1 MIRLKKIGISMVA
14 ALMVFSTIRTNVYAE
29 DVQVEEPEIIEE
41 EEVISEEEVVEEV
54 TEEVA
59 EAEEEISEEAVIE
72 EVSEIIEEP
81 AEEAVI
87 EEAAEPEAVAE
98 PAAEEEEEERDIE
111 AEKAAF
117 KAALEKDGYAEM
129 GSYKVE
135 LMRDGVYHMDEETKA
150 YPGGSTLAAYIDRE
164 TGEEK
169 TGVMNNPSSMYFVVT
184 DNEVVMIDG
193 GDVLRSEEKF
203 QSAKAIIEV
212 MTDGKPLTFIITHG
226 HSDHVRM
233 ITTAGVL
240 DDVNVK
246 AVYVDE
252 ADYKDGYVVGST
264 TGTPLPVQVSLDKV
278 KLVKDGDVVTID
290 GFDYKMI
297 EIPAHTPGSLAIVQQ
312 DKELVF
318 TGDSIGSG
326 FVWAFWMYGDNP
338 LGALQDGVKT
348 LQGVLNSMD
357 NEKVLAGHRWQ
368 QFTDMFGEGK
378 PNEIGI
384 QYLNDMAA
392 LLNGLADGTTKKSAY
407 TLRGNPDD
415 IELSATGSKAK
426 IDTQQE
432 EIDAY
437 LAALTKMDEAYIYS
451 GSDKLSIETSNA
463 VAAPT
468 FVIYPDKV
476 LTDEEAQ
483 ALLDDSGLTEILD
496 RSASKAY
503 VMRSYDVA
511 DFKTVMQTK
520 VAVSENFKLI
530 GIGKGATFINENL
543 TQYMN
548 FVSGLALIGGE
559 KGKTPSASVPTY
571 ISGNGVIADPYITA
585 NKAEKTGTS
594 GTFTTYVNPDSRF
607 EMVVVNS
614 ADEEAVA
621 GIKNAW
627 AKVLNKFGRIGNYI
641 DNSAGIGEI
650 GTWYSRPMITGNEEA
665 DTTRKYQYFDSI
677 EAIEN
682 ITRYVVTED
691 LDGDGQLNLWY
702 EYIPDAAA
710 KAAEGTVPVVLL
722 MHGNTN
728 DPRTQYDC
736 SGWANIASEEGIIL
750 IAPEWQGHTYQ
761 GYTYQP
767 MTMTT
772 DDVDSADFIKMI
784 KLIEEKYPQIDAS
797 RVYISGLSAGSRNT
811 YMQGLANSKYL
822 AAGAGQSGPFGVTG
836 GADFADVKKNK
847 EQYDFPIIFFSGD
860 ADEYLMGTYDNTNV
874 SSGAITTLQAYEA
887 LNDMKVTTADDLSLD
902 YIAASGYPVAWDE
915 TYTIDA
921 TQENI
926 AVIKGGVKENAQ
938 HVEISFNRIYGWGHW
953 NYAPDARMMWDFM
966 KKYARDLE
974 TGDSIRL
981 DLPQDGETL
990 MGTQKVVITG
1000 DDWGPGVSKTIIHFD
1015 NQIYPDGIEA
1025 EDFIVSE
1032 SVNGGEYKPR
1042 TVLKAYVSDE
1052 EGNEVTTR
1060 SEYIT
1065 IEMRISPVEGNPIVW
1080 SMQSWTNSWANPY
1093 NLKVEIAEG
1102 GKFQADD
1109 GKAAFDVARI
1119 KVPAEV
1125 DVDGDDAYIPQ
1136 LDGYEMSTFTASDG
1150 LVIPYGLYTPKN
1162 ADDGKKHALI
1172 VWNHGVGERGSDPRI
1187 AILGNEVTALN
1198 GEEFQTLFD
1207 GAYVLVP
1214 QTPSNTGRKD
1224 IVKGKAEL
1232 IQELTAD
1239 ASLAIDADRVIVGGC
1254 SMGGGQTMNLV
1265 YNYPELFAAAYPVCP
1280 ASTSSQVTDEQII
1293 NISSL
1298 PIWFT
1303 HCINDDTVNYAS
1315 TSEDLIAR
1323 LKEAGNENV
1332 HMSTF
1337 EDVHDTTGR
1346 FNDLTED
1353 GSDYVYATHWSW
1365 VYFDNNEC
1373 FCDECEGLNEWE
1385 WLAQQNR
1392 ANNVKKGLAKGTQN
1406 VVVTGDDW
1414 GPGVNKTI
1422 LVLDKE
1428 IDADSVA
1435 ANDFEVT
1442 EAVNNGTAKARTIL
1456 DAYVSDA
1463 KGNKVETASR
1473 YIAIDM
1479 RISPVE
1485 GNPIVWSMATWT
1497 NSWADPYEL
1506 NVSIAEGRNITAG
1519 AEKITELA
1527 IDSVIDVD
1535 GADATFPQLSGYSY
1549 STFTASD
1556 GLVIPY
1562 GLYTPSNARDGK
1574 KHALIIWNHGV
1585 GERGSDPRIA
1595 ILGNEVTALNSEEFQ
1610 ALFDGAYILVPQTP
1624 ANTAG
1629 KDIVAGKAELI
1640 ESMLANR
1647 RMYADPDRV
1656 IVGGC
1661 SMGGGQTMN
1670 LVYNYAD
1677 MFAAAYP
1684 VCPASTSSQVEDYK
1698 IENIANLP
1706 IWFTHCVNDD
1716 TVNYKSTTEALIER
1730 LQAAGNENVH
1740 WSAFDDVHDTTGRFN
1755 DLTAD
1760 GSDYVYA
1767 THWSWVYFDNNECFC
1782 SDENCKDLNEW
1793 EWLAQQNRANNFK
1806 TGVRY
1811 TTNQDYPD
1819 TDARW
1824 QATFTYVDPEA
1835 EEVILTGSFQYW
1847 TQGDAAKYALG
1858 ETDMTVKTPYQ
1869 YKKGM
1874 YQTGYDPITF
1884 TMVEIPMEEVADGV
1898 FQVVVPLHSGEYYY
1912 DYTVDGVQ
1920 KQDPSNPSVAN
1931 PANGHDSGHSLLW
1944 IGDASDALKGQE
1956 YVFPRTDEKVGKSEF
1971 VAYKATDGSE
1981 QYLTIYTP
1989 YGYDAA
1995 DKDTKYP
2002 VLYISHGGGGNEVEW
2017 HYIGATDNIFDNLIA
2032 EGLVDPTIVVSM
2044 DNTYFGWDK
2053 DSVISNLMDCIV
2065 PKIEESY
2072 NVIADPSG
2080 RAAAGL
2086 SMGGGWANQVF
2097 EECAGEFGY
2106 IGIWSGCYPDDDYS
2120 NIQNKNYPVLMLAC
2134 GNMDFAAPGF
2144 PNLKAVLDEI
2154 DVDYGF
2160 HEAQGA
2166 HDWGVWRELV
2176 TVFAKDYLWHKM
2188 PGAQGTQKIRV
2199 TGDDW
2204 GAGVDR
2210 TIIELKNEID
2220 PASVSADKFVVTQAV
2235 NGGEATERT
2244 ILDAYVSDAEGNKV
2258 EEASRYITINL
2269 RITPVEGNPIVYKGT
2284 NKWAN
2289 PFELNVNIAKGKT
2302 LQSADGQTFD
2312 AIRVDSKID
2321 VAAYDNEQ
2329 VEIPQI
2335 EGYEWGTYEA
2345 ADGLVIPYGFW
2356 TPAEDDKKN
2365 ALIIWNHGSG
2375 ERGDDPRIAVLA
2387 NEVTALN
2394 GEEFQA
2400 LFEGAY
2406 ILVPQTPS
2414 NTRGKNIVNGKIELI
2429 EKILEEYPDIDPD
2442 RVIVGGCSMGG
2453 GQTMNLIYARPDLF
2467 AAAYP
2472 ICPAGNGSSV
2482 SEENIKKIANMP
2494 IWFTHCIN
2502 DDTVRYPSSTKVL
2515 VERLIA
2521 AGNDNVHTSLFDDVH
2536 DSTGRFN
2543 DLTADGKAYQYPTHW
2558 SWVYFDNNECYCNDC
2573 EQNEWEWLAQQNR
2586 KKNVPA
2592 GVTVTDNPDTESNSK
2607 YLATF
2612 TYKTDE
2618 DLEKVTVSGG
2628 FQFFTAEE
2636 GDRYL
2641 AGDTAGI
2648 TAKDAFEAAAAD
2660 EVMYPYGYDP
2670 IKMVQLEYDLEE
2682 IADGVWQITLP
2693 LPADQWFYHYNITK
2707 DGEKTTI
2714 EDPANPYVYNPNN
2727 GNNSG
2732 WCIFW
2737 TGSGE
2742 DALEEMGRTYPRTDE
2757 KKGTYEY
2764 PMYEGAKGE
2773 EEPLV
2778 VYLPYGYDA
2787 EDKET
2792 KYPVLYISHGAGGTE
2807 MDWATVGAVANI
2819 FDNAIAD
2826 GEVEP
2831 TIVVIMNHTRF
2842 SWNQNMIRDNIL
2854 YHMIPFMEENYNVSP
2869 DAKDRAFAG
2878 LSAGGITA
2886 TSLYSTAA
2894 SEFGYF
2900 GIWSATNGSL
2910 EVKDVEN
2917 FDYPTVMLGAGKM
2930 DFGNSGYPGLIA
2942 KAAEA
2947 GLDWSD
2953 DMYYTND
2960 AHNWFCWPDL
2970 LSIFASDYLW
2980 TDADKPA
2987 NIEYEES
2994 EPGVTVD
3001 GNEVTFV
3008 YENTSDKNVVK
3019 VTFSGNFQWYKWEE
3033 TDGFDAA
3040 GDNSHMPSYDA
3051 YHYEDGMFNTGYGI
3065 NGDTAVYELKQTSDD
3080 HFELTLDLP
3089 GNLYYYDY
3097 TVTYADGTSEK
3108 IKDPANMPEPNKATG
3123 ADAGHSLVYVGDPST
3138 ATKGQEKIFARD
3150 DQKGTYK
3157 FYPYTAADGT
3167 EQYFGVYLP
3176 YGYNKKNTYKTVY
3189 VSHGGGGNENEWMT
3203 IGAVPNILDNLIAEG
3218 EVEPTIAITMDHTYF
3233 NWDYDTII
3241 KNFEECLIPT
3251 VEELFSVSVS
3261 AGDRALCGLSMGSMT
3276 TTTIMQKRPDLFGY
3290 YGAFSGAN
3298 ILSNDEI
3305 DVDELSKK
3313 TIQLTAGRVDM
3324 AYYQSKP
3331 VGPGKTVD
3339 IANKLKELGIHF
3351 NNGTDEPDVLGG
3363 AHDWGVWR
3371 ESFTIFAKDY
3381 LWTANYPSSIELNV
3395 VEAEMPTEST
3405 LQLVATIKPEAADQ
3419 SVTWA
3424 SSDEEIATVDEN
3436 GLVKALKYGKVT
3448 ITATSVA
3455 DPALS
3460 AACEIQTR
3468 FYDVVDPSKYYYTPV
3483 YWAAD
3488 NEITTGYDK
3497 VYFGPEKDCTRQE
3510 LAIFLWRLA
3519 GKPEVSGTLPFS
3531 DTNYKEDSASFKA
3544 ILWCNQQGI
3553 VKGYSDGTYR
3563 PKNNIERKDA
3573 LIMLYRLAKK
3583 PEVSGEITFPDVV
3596 KENYSKNS
3604 DTYKAILWA
3613 VNNGITSGYK
3623 DGNFKPKAKC
3633 LREHIVTFM
3642 YRADKII
3649 NN

>member
-14 ALMVFSTIRTNVYAE
+14 ALMVCSTVRTNVYAE
-29 DVQVEEPEIIEE
+29 DVQIDEPEIVEE
-41 EEVISEEEVVEEV
+41 EEVISEEEVVEEE

-59 EAEEEISEEAVIE
+59 EAEEEIL
-72 EVSEIIEEP
+72 
-81 AEEAVI
+81 EEAVI
-87 EEAAEPEAVAE
+87 EEASEIVAE
-98 PAAEEEEEERDIE
+98 PAAEAVINEVAEPAADEEPAAEERDIE

-117 KAALEKDGYAEM
+117 KAALENDGYAEM

-135 LMRDGVYHMDEETKA
+135 KMRDGVYHMDEETKA
-150 YPGGSTLAAYIDRE
+150 CPGGSNLAAYIDRE

-184 DNEVVMIDG
+184 DNDVVMIDG
-193 GDVLRSEEKF
+193 GDVLRSQEKF
-203 QSAKAIIEV
+203 DSARAIMEV
-212 MTDGKPLTFIITHG
+212 MADGKPLSFIITHG
-226 HSDHVRM
+226 HSDHVRI
-233 ITTAGVL
+233 ITTEGAL
-240 DDVNVK
+240 DGIDVK

-252 ADYKDGYVVGST
+252 NDYKDGYVVGST
-264 TGTPLPVQVSLDKV
+264 TGTPLPIQVSLDKV
-278 KLVKDGDVVTID
+278 HLVKDGDVITID
-290 GFDYKMI
+290 GFDYEMI
-297 EIPAHTPGSLAIVQQ
+297 EIPTHTPGSLAIVQQ
-312 DKELVF
+312 DKELIF

-338 LGALQDGVKT
+338 LGALQDGIKK
-348 LQGVLNSMD
+348 LQGVVNGMGSA
-357 NEKVLAGHRWQ
+357 KVLAGHRWQ
-368 QFTDMFGEGK
+368 QFASMFGINTG
-378 PNEIGI
+378 EIGI

-392 LLNGLADGTTKKSAY
+392 LINGLADGTTKKAEY

-415 IELSATGSKAK
+415 IELSATGSKAR

-503 VMRSYDVA
+503 VMRSYDVD
-511 DFKTVMQTK
+511 DFKKVVQTK
-520 VAVSENFKLI
+520 IAVTENFKLI

-559 KGKTPSASVPTY
+559 KGKTPKAVVPAY
-571 ISGNGVIADPYITA
+571 ISGTTPDAYIQANNAGNGVTKD
-585 NKAEKTGTS
+585 G
-594 GTFTTYVNPDSRF
+594 FTTYTNDENRF
-607 EMVVVNS
+607 AIVVVNEK
-614 ADEEAVA
+614 EEDAVT

-627 AKVLNKFGRIGNYI
+627 SKVLNKFGRIGNHI
-641 DNSAGIGEI
+641 DNSAGIGDI
-650 GTWYSRPMITGNEEA
+650 GTWYSRPLITGDDAA
-665 DTTRKYQYFDSI
+665 DTSRLYQFFDSI
-677 EAIEN
+677 EAIDN

-736 SGWANIASEEGIIL
+736 SGWANVASEEGIIL
-750 IAPEWQGHTYQ
+750 VAPEWQGHTYQ

-767 MTMTT
+767 MVMTT

-797 RVYISGLSAGSRNT
+797 RVYITGLSAGSRNT
-811 YMQGLANSKYL
+811 YMQGLANSKYI
-822 AAGAGQSGPFGVTG
+822 AAGAGQSGPFGVSG
-836 GADFADVKKNK
+836 GANFADVLKNK
-847 EQYDFPIIFFSGD
+847 EMYDFPIIFFSGD
-860 ADEYLMGTYDNTNV
+860 ADEYLMGTYDNTNI
-874 SSGAITTLQAYEA
+874 SSGAMTTLQAFEA
-887 LNDMKVTTADDLSLD
+887 LNDMKVTTEADLSLD
-902 YIAASGYPVAWDE
+902 YIDASGYPVAWDE

-921 TQENI
+921 DAEKI

-953 NYAPDARMMWDFM
+953 NYAPDAKMMWDFM

-981 DLPQDGETL
+981 DLPQDGITL

-1000 DDWGPGVSKTIIHFD
+1000 DDWGPGINKTILHFD
-1015 NQIYPDGIEA
+1015 QQIVP
-1025 EDFIVSE
+1025 EDLDASDFVVAE
-1032 SVNGGEYKPR
+1032 SVNDGEFSPR

-1060 SEYIT
+1060 SEYLT

-1080 SMQSWTNSWANPY
+1080 SMRTWTNSWADPY
-1093 NLKVEIAEG
+1093 KLKVELAEG
-1102 GKFQADD
+1102 AKIKADNGKESV
-1109 GKAAFDVARI
+1109 DVARI
-1119 KVPAEV
+1119 KIAQEV

-1136 LDGYEMSTFTASDG
+1136 LEGYEFSTFTASDG
-1150 LVIPYGLYTPKN
+1150 LVIPYGLYTPEN

-1198 GEEFQTLFD
+1198 GEEFQKLFE

-1280 ASTSSQVTDEQII
+1280 ASTSSQVSDEQIM

-1303 HCINDDTVNYAS
+1303 HCVNDDTVNYAS

-1346 FNDLTED
+1346 FNDLTGD

-1422 LVLDKE
+1422 IVLDKE
-1428 IDADSVA
+1428 IDADSVSA
-1435 ANDFEVT
+1435 TDFEVT
-1442 EAVNNGTAKARTIL
+1442 QAVNGGEASARTIL

-1463 KGNKVETASR
+1463 KGNKVDTASR

-1485 GNPIVWSMATWT
+1485 GNPIVWSMQTWT
-1497 NSWADPYEL
+1497 NSWADPFEL
-1506 NVSIAEGRNITAG
+1506 NVSLADGRNITSG
-1519 AEKITELA
+1519 SEKITELA
-1527 IDSVIDVD
+1527 IDSIIDVD
-1535 GADATFPQLSGYSY
+1535 GADATFPQLNGYSY

-1556 GLVIPY
+1556 GLEIPY

-1595 ILGNEVTALNSEEFQ
+1595 ILGNEVTALNGEEFQ

-1624 ANTAG
+1624 GNTAG

-1640 ESMLANR
+1640 KSLTANS
-1647 RMYADPDRV
+1647 RMYVDPDRV

-1677 MFAAAYP
+1677 LFAAAYP

-1706 IWFTHCVNDD
+1706 IWFTHCVNDN
-1716 TVNYKSTTEALIER
+1716 TVNYASTSEALIER

-1740 WSAFDDVHDTTGRFN
+1740 WSIFDDVHDTTGRFN
-1755 DLTAD
+1755 DLTED

-1782 SDENCKDLNEW
+1782 SDKNCKNLNEW
-1793 EWLAQQNRANNFK
+1793 EWLAQQNRANNYK
-1806 TGVRY
+1806 AGVRY
-1811 TTNQDYPD
+1811 TVNTDYPD

-1824 QATFTYVDPEA
+1824 QATFTYIDENA

-1858 ETDMTVKTPYQ
+1858 DTDMTVKTPYE

-1874 YQTGYDPITF
+1874 YQTGYDPIKF
-1884 TMVEIPMEEVADGV
+1884 AMVEIPMEKVADGV

-1912 DYTVDGVQ
+1912 DYTVDGTQ
-1920 KQDPSNPSVAN
+1920 IQDPTNPSVAN

-1944 IGDASDALKGQE
+1944 IGDAKDALKGQE
-1956 YVFPRTDEKVGKSEF
+1956 YVFPRNDEKVGKSEF
-1971 VAYKATDGSE
+1971 VPYTATDGST

-1989 YGYDAA
+1989 YGYDASKT
-1995 DKDTKYP
+1995 DVKYP

-2065 PKIEESY
+2065 PTVEEKY
-2072 NVIADPSG
+2072 NVIAEPKG
-2080 RAAAGL
+2080 RAASGL

-2097 EECAGEFGY
+2097 EECASEFAY

-2120 NIQNKNYPVLMLAC
+2120 NIEGKNYPKLMLAA

-2144 PNLKAVLDEI
+2144 PAMKEVLDSIGVEY
-2154 DVDYGF
+2154 DFY
-2160 HEAQGA
+2160 EAQGA

-2176 TVFAKDYLWHKM
+2176 TVFAKDYLWKF
-2188 PGAQGTQKIRV
+2188 TSDSY
-2199 TGDDW
+2199 T
-2204 GAGVDR
+2204 AGV
-2210 TIIELKNEID
+2210 K
-2220 PASVSADKFVVTQAV
+2220 
-2235 NGGEATERT
+2235 
-2244 ILDAYVSDAEGNKV
+2244 
-2258 EEASRYITINL
+2258 
-2269 RITPVEGNPIVYKGT
+2269 
-2284 NKWAN
+2284 
-2289 PFELNVNIAKGKT
+2289 
-2302 LQSADGQTFD
+2302 
-2312 AIRVDSKID
+2312 
-2321 VAAYDNEQ
+2321 
-2329 VEIPQI
+2329 
-2335 EGYEWGTYEA
+2335 
-2345 ADGLVIPYGFW
+2345 
-2356 TPAEDDKKN
+2356 
-2365 ALIIWNHGSG
+2365 
-2375 ERGDDPRIAVLA
+2375 
-2387 NEVTALN
+2387 VTA
-2394 GEEFQA
+2394 
-2400 LFEGAY
+2400 
-2406 ILVPQTPS
+2406 
-2414 NTRGKNIVNGKIELI
+2414 
-2429 EKILEEYPDIDPD
+2429 
-2442 RVIVGGCSMGG
+2442 
-2453 GQTMNLIYARPDLF
+2453 
-2467 AAAYP
+2467 
-2472 ICPAGNGSSV
+2472 
-2482 SEENIKKIANMP
+2482 
-2494 IWFTHCIN
+2494 
-2502 DDTVRYPSSTKVL
+2502 
-2515 VERLIA
+2515 
-2521 AGNDNVHTSLFDDVH
+2521 
-2536 DSTGRFN
+2536 
-2543 DLTADGKAYQYPTHW
+2543 
-2558 SWVYFDNNECYCNDC
+2558 
-2573 EQNEWEWLAQQNR
+2573 
-2586 KKNVPA
+2586 
-2592 GVTVTDNPDTESNSK
+2592 NPDTESNSK

-2628 FQFFTAEE
+2628 FQFFTEEE

-2641 AGDTAGI
+2641 AGDTEGI
-2648 TAKDAFEAAAAD
+2648 AAKDAFEAAEAD

-2670 IKMVQLEYDLEE
+2670 IKFVQLEYDLEE
-2682 IADGVWQITLP
+2682 VDDGVWQITLP

-2707 DGEKTTI
+2707 DGQTETI

-2737 TGSGE
+2737 TGSDA
-2742 DALEEMGRTYPRTDE
+2742 DALEEMGRTYPRDDS
-2757 KKGTYEY
+2757 KVGTYEY

-2773 EEPLV
+2773 DEPLV
-2778 VYLPYGYDA
+2778 VYLPYGYDP

-2807 MDWATVGAVANI
+2807 MDWATVGAVKNI

-2831 TIVVIMNHTRF
+2831 TIVAIMNHTRF
-2842 SWNQNMIRDNIL
+2842 GWDQTMIRDNIL
-2854 YHMIPFMEENYNVSP
+2854 FNMIPFMEENYNVSP

-2886 TSLYSTAA
+2886 TNLYSTSA

-2917 FDYPTVMLGAGKM
+2917 FDYPTIMLGAGKM
-2930 DFGNSGYPGLIA
+2930 DFGNTGYPGLIEKA
-2942 KAAEA
+2942 KEA

-2980 TDADKPA
+2980 KDADKPA

-2994 EPGVTVD
+2994 EPGVHVD
-3001 GNEVTFV
+3001 GNDVTFV
-3008 YENTSDKNVVK
+3008 YENTSDKNVVS
-3019 VTFSGNFQWYKWEE
+3019 VSFSGNFQWYKYEE
-3033 TDGFDAA
+3033 TEGFDAT
-3040 GDNSHMPSYDA
+3040 GDNSHMPNYDA
-3051 YHYEDGMFNTGYGI
+3051 YHYEEGMFNTGYGI
-3065 NGDTAVYELKQTSDD
+3065 NGDTRVYELKQTSDD
-3080 HFELTLDLP
+3080 HFELNLELP

-3097 TVTYADGTSEK
+3097 TVKYADGTSEK

-3123 ADAGHSLVYVGDPST
+3123 MDAGHSLFYVGDAENT
-3138 ATKGQEKIFARD
+3138 TKGQEKIYARE

-3157 FYPYTAADGT
+3157 FMPYTAADGT

-3176 YGYNKKNTYKTVY
+3176 YGYNKNTTYKTVY

-3233 NWDYDTII
+3233 SWNYDTII
-3241 KNFEECLIPT
+3241 KNFEDCLIPT
-3251 VEELFSVSVS
+3251 VEELFNVSDK
-3261 AGDRALCGLSMGSMT
+3261 AEDRALCGLSMGSMT
-3276 TTTIMQKRPDLFGY
+3276 TSTIMLQRPDLFGY

-3298 ILSNDEI
+3298 VDDEVNAEALSGKVIL
-3305 DVDELSKK
+3305 
-3313 TIQLTAGRVDM
+3313 LTAGRIDM
-3324 AYYQSKP
+3324 AYRRSKP
-3331 VGPGKTVD
+3331 EGPGKTMDLAKMLDDAGVTYG
-3339 IANKLKELGIHF
+3339 LE
-3351 NNGTDEPDVLGG
+3351 ELGG

-3381 LWTANYPSSIELNV
+3381 LWDASYPTAIEIDPA
-3395 VEAEMPTEST
+3395 EAEMPTETT
-3405 LQLVATIKPEAADQ
+3405 LQLTATVKPAGTDQ
-3419 SVTWA
+3419 SVTWT

-3436 GLVKALKYGKVT
+3436 GIVKALRYGKVT
-3448 ITATSVA
+3448 ITATSAVN
-3455 DPALS
+3455 PALT
-3460 AACEIQTR
+3460 ATCEIQTR
-3468 FYDVVDPSKYYYTPV
+3468 FYDVNDDSKYYYTPV

-3488 NEITTGYDK
+3488 NEITTGYDR
-3497 VYFGPEKDCTRQE
+3497 VYFGPQKDCTRQE

-3519 GKPEVSGTLPFS
+3519 GKPAVSGTLPFS
-3531 DTNYKEDSASFKA
+3531 DTKYDESSASFQA
-3544 ILWCNQQGI
+3544 ILWCSQNGI
-3553 VKGYSDGTYR
+3553 VKGYSDGTFK
-3563 PKNNIERKDA
+3563 PKANIERKDA
-3573 LIMLYRLAKK
+3573 MIMLYRLAGK
-3583 PEVSGEITFPDVV
+3583 PDVEGEIKFPDVV
-3596 KENYSKNS
+3596 KMNLSKTS
-3604 DTYKAILWA
+3604 DTYRAILWG
-3613 VNNGITSGYK
+3613 VNNGITNGYK
-3623 DGNFKPKAKC
+3623 DGNFKPKTNC
-3633 LREHIVTFM
+3633 QREHIVTFI